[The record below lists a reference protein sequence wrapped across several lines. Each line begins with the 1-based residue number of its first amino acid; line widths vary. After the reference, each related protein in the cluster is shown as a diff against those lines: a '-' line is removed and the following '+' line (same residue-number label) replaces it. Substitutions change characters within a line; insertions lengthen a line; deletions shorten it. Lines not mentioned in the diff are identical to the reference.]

1 MLPII
6 HVSLRKNN
14 KESGNT
20 EGHRG
25 QPRLPPRPC
34 KKERT
39 DRMREWGFT
48 RRQTG
53 WREGTAVKGK
63 RNFVEFDKKM

>member
-1 MLPII
+1 
-6 HVSLRKNN
+6 
-14 KESGNT
+14 
-20 EGHRG
+20 
-25 QPRLPPRPC
+25 
-34 KKERT
+34 
-39 DRMREWGFT
+39 MREWGFT

>member
-25 QPRLPPRPC
+25 IRRDIGANLGFRLGPVR
-34 KKERT
+34 KK
-39 DRMREWGFT
+39 GL
-48 RRQTG
+48 TG
-53 WREGTAVKGK
+53 
-63 RNFVEFDKKM
+63 